1 MTTTGLHQHPLAQ
14 LVAAR
19 GWTHESYLRRVA
31 AEQARRGYGTMST
44 ERGRFSRWT
53 RPVRPATPKPHTQ
66 LAMAAVL
73 GIPAREVHTRGWP
86 AWLLLALHDN
96 HTVWESP
103 WTPAGTISALD
114 YAGRPDA
121 MDRRGFLTTTGS
133 TLAAVLAQWA
143 TADPGSA
150 AGTPTGRRIG
160 TDVADEI
167 DTRLGALRRLDDTL
181 GADHVYDSALA
192 ELRLIT
198 RLLRDSSPTEATGR
212 RLHSCAAEAARL
224 AGWCSYDTGDLGA
237 AETHFATALRAAA
250 TAGDR
255 TAGAIA
261 AGFWANVRYSAP
273 TPDPHGAL
281 ALVNAALGQRAGITS
296 PRVLTMLHI
305 RGARAHSVAGQAT
318 AAYRAVDAALTAY
331 DDAAPAHEDLPTV
344 YWITAGEVFQAA
356 GSAALTLGDPARA
369 LEFFAAATGHHDP
382 YNATYEPRGAAIYLA
397 RQSCAYAALGDLDG
411 AVETARQ
418 AVGLMGGVNSAR
430 GTSTLTQLHAELA
443 AHESAPVVA
452 GFLAETR

>member
-1 MTTTGLHQHPLAQ
+1 MTTTGLHPHPLAQ

-19 GWTHESYLRRVA
+19 GWTHETYLRRVA
-31 AEQARRGYGTMST
+31 AEQVRRGYGPMST
-44 ERGRFSRWT
+44 QRDRFSRWT
-53 RPVRPATPKPHTQ
+53 RPVRPAIPKPHTQ

-73 GIPAREVHTRGWP
+73 GIPSREVYARGWP
-86 AWLLLALHDN
+86 GWLLLALHDD

-103 WTPAGTISALD
+103 WTPVGTISALD
-114 YAGRPDA
+114 YAGRPA
-121 MDRRGFLTTTGS
+121 MDRRGFLTTTS
-133 TLAAVLAQWA
+133 HTLASVLAQWA

-150 AGTPTGRRIG
+150 AGAPTGRRIG
-160 TDVADEI
+160 TGVPDEI

-198 RLLRDSSPTEATGR
+198 RLLRDSSHTEATGR

-224 AGWCSYDTGDLGA
+224 AGWCAYDTGDLGA

-255 TAGAIA
+255 TTGAITA
-261 AGFWANVRYSAP
+261 AFWANVRYSAP
-273 TPDPHGAL
+273 TPDPRGAL
-281 ALVNAALGQRAGITS
+281 ALVDAALGQRAGITS

-305 RGARAHSVAGQAT
+305 RGARAHSVAREAT
-318 AAYRAVDAALTAY
+318 SAYRAVDAALTAY
-331 DDAAPAHEDLPTV
+331 DDAAPAHEDLPSL
-344 YWITAGEVFQAA
+344 YWVTAGEVFQAA

-369 LEFFAAATGHHDP
+369 LEFFAAATSHHDP
-382 YNATYEPRGAAIYLA
+382 YNAASEPRGAAIYLA
-397 RQSCAYAALGDLDG
+397 RQSFAYAALGDLDG
-411 AVETARQ
+411 AVETALQ
-418 AVGLMGGVNSAR
+418 AVDLMGGVSSAR
-430 GTSTLTQLHAELA
+430 GTSALTQLHAELA